1 MIESDSRSFAI
12 AFVSWGSTSRSS
24 PTIGTSAVRFLE
36 ISAGSMSMW
45 MTFAPGANASS
56 LPVTRSSKRAPTVI
70 SRSERC
76 SAQLANLEPCMPGI
90 CSESACESGN
100 APFAISV
107 VTTGMRVSSA
117 SSCSS
122 ASAPALMTPPPT

>member
-1 MIESDSRSFAI
+1 M
-12 AFVSWGSTSRSS
+12 
-24 PTIGTSAVRFLE
+24 SASRFLE

-45 MTFAPGANASS
+45 MTFAPGAKASS

-70 SRSERC
+70 SRSERW
-76 SAQLANLEPCMPGI
+76 SAQLAYFEPCMPGI

-100 APFAISV
+100 APLAISV

-117 SSCSS
+117 SALSS
-122 ASAPALMTPPPT
+122 ASAPALTMPPPT